1 MAIPKEILEIER
13 PSYTRVKEQNGK
25 YMVIKRTSV
34 MKNGKPTPV
43 ELGVIGHI
51 VDGEYIPKKKK
62 LDISS
67 IEFKEFAGSTLAYKL
82 SKDVLDLL
90 MKFYNI
96 EQAEE
101 IYTYA
106 LIRAIHG
113 DVPDKEIGHYYHES
127 FISEYIPRV
136 GVSKNTICTL
146 LQTLGANLSVI
157 QRFMRDRIE
166 SVTSSDEIVIDGMHK
181 INNSC
186 INSFSNFSFKS
197 RLKGSKDIGIM
208 YAFNPK
214 SGEPLASKVYAGNM
228 LDSTTLSDFVKYFNI
243 QEGVILGDKGFFTKE
258 NANMLNND
266 SIQFLFPLKRNALII
281 DKLNLLDF
289 ENRLETK
296 DERILIKKVK
306 KGNIYYYAFKNLELE
321 AQQKATKFEALSKD
335 EFDMQ
340 EYRDFEKEAGTIIF
354 ETNIDLDPNLIYEMY
369 ERRRDIEV
377 MFNYYKNIVDLSHTR
392 KHKDIS
398 IIGNEFVNFITI
410 LISTR
415 IKKHMRNLELHKS
428 YSYKGLFKILNSIN
442 KAKNT
447 ISDWEYIKLTKKN
460 IELLKILSLIDI
472 VD

>member
-1 MAIPKEILEIER
+1 MAIPKEILEISR
-13 PSYTRVKEQNGK
+13 PSSTRVKEQNGK

-51 VDGEYIPKKKK
+51 VDGKYVAKQKR
-62 LDISS
+62 LNIST
-67 IEFKEFAGSTLAYKL
+67 IEFKEFAGSTLAYRL
-82 SKDVLDLL
+82 SKDVFDMLL
-90 MKFYNI
+90 EVYNV
-96 EQAEE
+96 EQAKE

-113 DVPDKEIGHYYHES
+113 DVPDKEIGHFYHES
-127 FISEYIPRV
+127 FVSEYMPKV
-136 GVSKNTICTL
+136 GVSKNTICVL
-146 LQTLGANLSVI
+146 LQSIGANLSTI
-157 QRFMRDRIE
+157 QQFMRNRIK
-166 SVTSSDEIVIDGMHK
+166 SVTSTDEVVIDGMHK
-181 INNSC
+181 INNSSV
-186 INSFSNFSFKS
+186 NSFSNFSFKS

-214 SGEPLASKVYAGNM
+214 TGEPLASKVYAGNM
-228 LDSTTLSDFVKYFNI
+228 LDSTTLSDFVKYFDI

-258 NANMLNND
+258 NAKMLNNE
-266 SIQFLFPLKRNALII
+266 SIQFLFPLKRNALVI
-281 DKLNLLDF
+281 DELNLLDF
-289 ENRLETK
+289 ENRLETR

-306 KGNIYYYAFKNLELE
+306 KGNTHYYAFKNLELE
-321 AQQKATKFEALSKD
+321 SQQKATKFESLSKTD
-335 EFDMQ
+335 FDMQ
-340 EYRDFEKEAGTIIF
+340 AYREFEKEAGTIVF

-369 ERRRDIEV
+369 ERRWDIEV

-415 IKKHMRNLELHKS
+415 IKKYMRSLGLHKS
-428 YSYKGLFKILNSIN
+428 YSYKGMFKILNSIN
-442 KAKNT
+442 KAKNVT
-447 ISDWEYIKLTKKN
+447 TDWEFIKLTKKN
-460 IELLKILSLIDI
+460 TELLKVLSLIDI

>member
-13 PSYTRVKEQNGK
+13 PSSTRVKEQNGK

-34 MKNGKPTPV
+34 LKNGKPVPV

-51 VDGEYIPKKKK
+51 IDGKYVPKQKR

-67 IEFKEFAGSTLAYKL
+67 IEFKEYAGSTLAYRL
-82 SKDVLDLL
+82 SKDVLEML
-90 MKFYNI
+90 MKFYNV

-101 IYTYA
+101 IFTYA

-146 LQTLGANLSVI
+146 LQTLGANLSII
-157 QRFMRDRIE
+157 QRFMRERI
-166 SVTSSDEIVIDGMHK
+166 SRVTSADEIVIDGMHK
-181 INNSC
+181 TNNST

-214 SGEPLASKVYAGNM
+214 TGEPLASKVYAGNM
-228 LDSTTLSDFVKYFNI
+228 LDSTTLSDFIKYFDI
-243 QEGVILGDKGFFTKE
+243 KEGVILGDKGFFTKE
-258 NANMLNND
+258 NAKMLNNE
-266 SIQFLFPLKRNALII
+266 SVQFLFPLKRNALVI
-281 DKLNLLDF
+281 DELNLLDF
-289 ENRLETK
+289 ENRLDTK

-306 KGNIYYYAFKNLELE
+306 KGSTYYYAFKNLELE
-321 AQQKATKFEALSKD
+321 SQQKATKFEALSKN
-335 EFDMQ
+335 EFDMD
-340 EYRDFEKEAGTIIF
+340 EYREFEKEAGTIVF

-369 ERRRDIEV
+369 ERRWDIEV

-410 LISTR
+410 LISTK
-415 IKKHMRNLELHKS
+415 IKKYMRHLELHKS

-447 ISDWEYIKLTKKN
+447 TSDWEYIKLTKKN
-460 IELLKILSLIDI
+460 IKLLELLSLIDI